1 MKFKLNP
8 SETAAENLW
17 RACTIATQVILK
29 KKPIYRALDQE
40 TLREL
45 RENIELRT
53 YENFLYH
60 KVMLHKYTKVAANG
74 KPLDFFDNVLSA
86 CWSVSSHQVDLLCKE
101 MNRRSATTK
110 QSKLGE
116 NDFDFVSNASA
127 MPKYLAT
134 FNRSNERVRKR
145 NPLEEEYA
153 YYLDDCA
160 EFGITPITIDE
171 WMERNQ

>member
-8 SETAAENLW
+8 SESAAENLW

-29 KKPIYRALDQE
+29 KKAIYRTLDQE

-53 YENFLYH
+53 YENFIYH
-60 KVMLHKYTKVAANG
+60 KVMLHKYTRVATNG
-74 KPLDFFDNVLSA
+74 KPLDFFDNVLSS
-86 CWSVSSHQVDLLCKE
+86 CWSVSSRQVDLLCKE
-101 MNRRSATTK
+101 MTRRSNT
-110 QSKLGE
+110 SKSSTLGE
-116 NDFDFVSNASA
+116 NDFNYVANAGA
-127 MPKYLAT
+127 MPRYLAT

-153 YYLDDCA
+153 
-160 EFGITPITIDE
+160 
-171 WMERNQ
+171 

>member
-8 SETAAENLW
+8 NETAAENLW
-17 RACTIATQVILK
+17 RACSMATEVILR
-29 KKPIYRALDQE
+29 KKPIYRSLDGE

-45 RENIELRT
+45 RENIKMKT
-53 YENFLYH
+53 YENFIYH

-153 YYLDDCA
+153 YYFDDCA

>member
-8 SETAAENLW
+8 SESAAENLW

-29 KKPIYRALDQE
+29 KKPIYRSLDQE

-53 YENFLYH
+53 YENFIYH
-60 KVMLHKYTKVAANG
+60 KVMLHKYTRVAANG
-74 KPLDFFDNVLSA
+74 KKLDFFDNVLSS
-86 CWSVSSHQVDLLCKE
+86 CWSVSSRQVDLLCKE
-101 MNRRSATTK
+101 MTRRSNTAKSST
-110 QSKLGE
+110 LGE
-116 NDFDFVSNASA
+116 NFNYVANAAA
-127 MPKYLAT
+127 MPRYLAT

-160 EFGITPITIDE
+160 EFGITPISIDE
-171 WMERNQ
+171 WMARNT

>member
-8 SETAAENLW
+8 SESAVENLW
-17 RACTIATQVILK
+17 RACSMATEVILR
-29 KKPIYRALDQE
+29 KKPIYRSLDGE

-153 YYLDDCA
+153 YYFDDCA